1 MKKISL
7 ILLISVIF
15 VLQALAGGGKKEE
28 ENNTCKRDESAA
40 AVKKEMVP
48 FRYEKTSTTYVTF
61 KNYNQVNTIAAP
73 LFFDNKYKFV
83 INTEGLPKD
92 IKVQVYDKPRGMR
105 DGAKLIHE
113 STEKQFS
120 FEIGEDYLNNRV
132 YIDYVIPAIEESG
145 EDDIVQK
152 GCIVMGS
159 GYENL

>member
-7 ILLISVIF
+7 LILLAGF
-15 VLQALAGGGKKEE
+15 FALQTLAGGKKEK
-28 ENNTCKRDESAA
+28 ENNTCKRDEAAA
-40 AVKKEMVP
+40 AVKKDMVP
-48 FRYEKTSTTYVTF
+48 FRYEKTTTTYITF
-61 KNYNQVNTIAAP
+61 KHYDQVKTIAAP

-83 INTEGLPKD
+83 INTEGLPKE

-105 DGAKLIHE
+105 DGAKMIHE

-145 EDDIVQK
+145 EDDITQK